1 MEYKHTIT
9 GIFLERPNRFIAI
22 CLINGI
28 HESCHVKNTG
38 RCRELLVPG
47 ASVILEPAKKQDR
60 KTKYTLIA
68 VYKGNQLVNLD
79 SQAPN
84 QLVFDW
90 IQQGHL
96 FSDLSLL
103 KREVTFASSRFDLY
117 AESSENKAFIEAPNQ
132 LVFDWIQQ
140 GHLFSDL
147 SLLKRE
153 VTFASSRFD
162 LYAESS
168 ENKAFIEI
176 KGCTLEENG
185 VALFPDA
192 PTTRGIKHILELE
205 KCVQYGFQAFLFF
218 VIQMSSVQ
226 IFRPNYRSHP
236 DFAKALLHASQHG
249 VHILA
254 YDCSILPPTRS
265 KQSLNITIKDPV
277 PIDLLQ
283 NI

>member
-47 ASVILEPAKKQDR
+47 ASVILEPAKNHDR

-117 AESSENKAFIEAPNQ
+117 AESSENKAFIE
-132 LVFDWIQQ
+132 V
-140 GHLFSDL
+140 
-147 SLLKRE
+147 
-153 VTFASSRFD
+153 
-162 LYAESS
+162 
-168 ENKAFIEI
+168 

-218 VIQMSSVQ
+218 VIQMNSVQ

-254 YDCSILPPTRS
+254 YDCSILPPTCS